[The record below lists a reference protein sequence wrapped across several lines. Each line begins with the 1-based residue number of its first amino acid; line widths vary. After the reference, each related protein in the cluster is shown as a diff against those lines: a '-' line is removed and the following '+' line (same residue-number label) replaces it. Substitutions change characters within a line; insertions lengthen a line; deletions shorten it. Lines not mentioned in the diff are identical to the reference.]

1 MPPETSPGFRGPYD
15 YFLSLQ
21 ESRYGRD
28 EDGEVI
34 IVDTYAGEA
43 SDVEDYY
50 TDADDEREV

>member
-1 MPPETSPGFRGPYD
+1 MPSETSPGFHSPYD

-50 TDADDEREV
+50 PNTDDEREV